1 MDGVLLGG
9 QCVRFYKQI
18 TDGYITAIG
27 TGRTGGETIT
37 REEYAA
43 IVSAMAARPTPE
55 DGRYYRL
62 TDRLTWESAELE
74 RSGVYTR
81 AELEE
86 MSNAELETILWQYGI
101 TANMTKA
108 NLIRLILS
116 AQGGDALV

>member
-1 MDGVLLGG
+1 MH
-9 QCVRFYKQI
+9 FYKQ
-18 TDGYITAIG
+18 TNGAYITAIG
-27 TGRTGGETIT
+27 TGGTGGETIT
-37 REEYAA
+37 QQEYAA
-43 IVSAMAARPTPE
+43 IVAAMATRPKQE
-55 DGRYYRL
+55 DGRSYRL

-81 AELEE
+81 AELEK

-116 AQGGDALV
+116 AQGGAALV

>member
-1 MDGVLLGG
+1 M
-9 QCVRFYKQI
+9 RYYKQT

-43 IVSAMAARPTPE
+43 IVAAMATRPTPE
-55 DGRYYRL
+55 DGRSYRL
-62 TDRLTWESAELE
+62 TDRLTWESAEIE

-116 AQGGDALV
+116 AQGGGLDA

>member
-1 MDGVLLGG
+1 M
-9 QCVRFYKQI
+9 RFYKQT

-37 REEYAA
+37 QEEYAA
-43 IVSAMAARPTPE
+43 IVAAMAARPTPE
-55 DGRYYRL
+55 DGRSYRL

-116 AQGGDALV
+116 AQGGDELV

>member
-1 MDGVLLGG
+1 M
-9 QCVRFYKQI
+9 RYYKQ
-18 TDGYITAIG
+18 TADGYITAIG

-37 REEYAA
+37 QEEYAA
-43 IVSAMAARPTPE
+43 IVAAMATRPTPE
-55 DGRYYRL
+55 DGHSYRL

-108 NLIRLILS
+108 NLIRLILA
-116 AQGGDALV
+116 AQGGGLDA

>member
-1 MDGVLLGG
+1 M
-9 QCVRFYKQI
+9 RYYKQT

-37 REEYAA
+37 QEEYAA

-116 AQGGDALV
+116 AQGGDELV

>member
-1 MDGVLLGG
+1 M
-9 QCVRFYKQI
+9 RYYKQ
-18 TDGYITAIG
+18 TADGYITAIG

-37 REEYAA
+37 QQEYAA
-43 IVSAMAARPTPE
+43 IVAAMATRPTPE
-55 DGRYYRL
+55 DGQCYRL

-116 AQGGDALV
+116 AQGGGLDA

>member
-1 MDGVLLGG
+1 M
-9 QCVRFYKQI
+9 RYYKQT

-37 REEYAA
+37 QEEYAA
-43 IVSAMAARPTPE
+43 IVAAMAARPTPE
-55 DGRYYRL
+55 DGHCYRL

-108 NLIRLILS
+108 NLILLILS

>member
-1 MDGVLLGG
+1 M
-9 QCVRFYKQI
+9 RYYKQ
-18 TDGYITAIG
+18 TADGYITAIG

-37 REEYAA
+37 QEEYAA
-43 IVSAMAARPTPE
+43 IVAAMATRPTPE
-55 DGRYYRL
+55 DGHSYRL

-86 MSNAELETILWQYGI
+86 MSNVELETILWQYGI

-116 AQGGDALV
+116 AQGGGLDA

>member
-1 MDGVLLGG
+1 M
-9 QCVRFYKQI
+9 RFYKQT

-43 IVSAMAARPTPE
+43 IVAAMATRPTPE
-55 DGRYYRL
+55 DGNYYRL

-116 AQGGDALV
+116 AQGGDSLV

>member
-1 MDGVLLGG
+1 M
-9 QCVRFYKQI
+9 RYYKQ
-18 TDGYITAIG
+18 TADGYITAIG

-37 REEYAA
+37 QEEYAA
-43 IVSAMAARPTPE
+43 IKTAMNSRPEST
-55 DGRYYRL
+55 GGYVYRL
-62 TDRLTWESAELE
+62 TTALAWELAAAEEDGLYTQEELE
-74 RSGVYTR
+74 G
-81 AELEE
+81 

>member
-1 MDGVLLGG
+1 MILQIASNGSCYCDG
-9 QCVRFYKQI
+9 QP
-18 TDGYITAIG
+18 ITAD
-27 TGRTGGETIT
+27 R
-37 REEYAA
+37 YAE
-43 IVSAMAARPTPE
+43 ISAALTEKPDAPA
-55 DGRYYRL
+55 GYAYRL
-62 TDRLTWESAELE
+62 TDDLTWAMEALPEASELE
-74 RSGVYTR
+74 QSGVYTR

>member
-1 MDGVLLGG
+1 MILQIASNGSCYCDG
-9 QCVRFYKQI
+9 QP
-18 TDGYITAIG
+18 ITAD
-27 TGRTGGETIT
+27 R
-37 REEYAA
+37 YAEISTA
-43 IVSAMAARPTPE
+43 LTAKPDAPA
-55 DGRYYRL
+55 GYAYHL
-62 TDRLTWESAELE
+62 TDDLTWAMEALPESAELE

>member
-1 MDGVLLGG
+1 M
-9 QCVRFYKQI
+9 RYYKQ
-18 TDGYITAIG
+18 TADGYITAIG

-37 REEYAA
+37 QEEYAA
-43 IVSAMAARPTPE
+43 IVAAMATRPTPE
-55 DGRYYRL
+55 DGNYYRL

-116 AQGGDALV
+116 AQGGGLDA

>member
-1 MDGVLLGG
+1 M
-9 QCVRFYKQI
+9 RYYKQ
-18 TDGYITAIG
+18 TADGYITAIG

-37 REEYAA
+37 QEEYAA
-43 IVSAMAARPTPE
+43 IVAAMATRPTPE
-55 DGRYYRL
+55 DGNSYRL

-74 RSGVYTR
+74 RNGVYTR

-116 AQGGDALV
+116 AQGGGLDA

>member
-1 MDGVLLGG
+1 M
-9 QCVRFYKQI
+9 RYYKQT

-37 REEYAA
+37 RDEYVA

-55 DGRYYRL
+55 DGHCYRL

-116 AQGGDALV
+116 AQGGDMLV

>member
-1 MDGVLLGG
+1 M
-9 QCVRFYKQI
+9 RYYKQ
-18 TDGYITAIG
+18 TADGYITAIG

-43 IVSAMAARPTPE
+43 IVSAMATRPTPE
-55 DGRYYRL
+55 DGHYYRL

-74 RSGVYTR
+74 QSGVYTR

-116 AQGGDALV
+116 AQGGGLDA

>member
-1 MDGVLLGG
+1 M
-9 QCVRFYKQI
+9 RFYKQT

-37 REEYAA
+37 QEEYAA

-55 DGRYYRL
+55 DGHFYRL

-116 AQGGDALV
+116 AQGGGLDA

>member
-1 MDGVLLGG
+1 MH
-9 QCVRFYKQI
+9 FYKQI
-18 TDGYITAIG
+18 NGAYITAIG
-27 TGRTGGETIT
+27 TGGTGGETIT
-37 REEYAA
+37 QQEYAA
-43 IVSAMAARPTPE
+43 IVAAMATRPTPE
-55 DGRYYRL
+55 DGRSYRL

-116 AQGGDALV
+116 AQGGGLDA

>member
-1 MDGVLLGG
+1 MILQIASNGSFFCDG
-9 QCVRFYKQI
+9 RP
-18 TDGYITAIG
+18 ITAD
-27 TGRTGGETIT
+27 R
-37 REEYAA
+37 YAE
-43 IVSAMAARPTPE
+43 IAAALAAKPDAPA
-55 DGRYYRL
+55 GFAYRL
-62 TDRLTWESAELE
+62 TDALSWALEALPEAAELE

-116 AQGGDALV
+116 AQGGGLDA

>member
-1 MDGVLLGG
+1 M
-9 QCVRFYKQI
+9 RYYKQT

-37 REEYAA
+37 QEEYVA

-55 DGRYYRL
+55 DGHCYRL

-108 NLIRLILS
+108 NLIRLILA
-116 AQGGDALV
+116 AQGGGLDA

>member
-1 MDGVLLGG
+1 M
-9 QCVRFYKQI
+9 RYYKQ
-18 TDGYITAIG
+18 TADGYITAIG

-43 IVSAMAARPTPE
+43 IVSAMATRPTPE
-55 DGRYYRL
+55 DGHCYRL

-116 AQGGDALV
+116 AQGGGLDA

>member
-1 MDGVLLGG
+1 M
-9 QCVRFYKQI
+9 RFYKQT

-37 REEYAA
+37 QEEYAA
-43 IVSAMAARPTPE
+43 IVAAMATRPTPE
-55 DGRYYRL
+55 DGRSYRL

-116 AQGGDALV
+116 AQGGDMLV

>member
-1 MDGVLLGG
+1 M
-9 QCVRFYKQI
+9 RYYKQ
-18 TDGYITAIG
+18 TADGYITAIG

-37 REEYAA
+37 RDEYAA

-55 DGRYYRL
+55 DGHCYRL
-62 TDRLTWESAELE
+62 TDRLTWESVELE

-116 AQGGDALV
+116 AQGGGLDA

>member
-1 MDGVLLGG
+1 M
-9 QCVRFYKQI
+9 RFYKQI

-37 REEYAA
+37 QEEYAA
-43 IVSAMAARPTPE
+43 IVSAMATRPTPE
-55 DGRYYRL
+55 DGHFYRL
-62 TDRLTWESAELE
+62 TDRLTWKSAELE

>member
-1 MDGVLLGG
+1 M
-9 QCVRFYKQI
+9 RFYKQT
-18 TDGYITAIG
+18 TDSYITAIG

-37 REEYAA
+37 QEEYAA
-43 IVSAMAARPTPE
+43 IVAAMATRPTPE

-81 AELEE
+81 AELEG

-116 AQGGDALV
+116 AQGGDELV

>member
-1 MDGVLLGG
+1 M
-9 QCVRFYKQI
+9 RYYKQT

-37 REEYAA
+37 QQEYAA
-43 IVSAMAARPTPE
+43 IVAAMATRPTPE
-55 DGRYYRL
+55 DGHSYRL

-116 AQGGDALV
+116 AQRGDALV

>member
-1 MDGVLLGG
+1 M
-9 QCVRFYKQI
+9 RYYKQ
-18 TDGYITAIG
+18 TADGYITAIG

-37 REEYAA
+37 QEEYAA
-43 IVSAMAARPTPE
+43 IVAAMATRPTPE
-55 DGRYYRL
+55 DGHSYRL

-116 AQGGDALV
+116 AQGGDMLV

>member
-1 MDGVLLGG
+1 M
-9 QCVRFYKQI
+9 RFYKQT

-37 REEYAA
+37 QEEYAA
-43 IVSAMAARPTPE
+43 IVAAMATRPTPE
-55 DGRYYRL
+55 DGHSYRL

-116 AQGGDALV
+116 AQGGDMLV

>member
-1 MDGVLLGG
+1 M
-9 QCVRFYKQI
+9 RYYKQT

-37 REEYAA
+37 QQEYAA
-43 IVSAMAARPTPE
+43 IVSAMAARPTTE

>member
-1 MDGVLLGG
+1 M
-9 QCVRFYKQI
+9 RFYKQT

-43 IVSAMAARPTPE
+43 IVAAMATRPTPE
-55 DGRYYRL
+55 DGRSYRL

-116 AQGGDALV
+116 AQGGDMLV

>member
-1 MDGVLLGG
+1 M
-9 QCVRFYKQI
+9 RYYKQT

-37 REEYAA
+37 QEEYAA
-43 IVSAMAARPTPE
+43 IVAAMATRPTPE
-55 DGRYYRL
+55 DGHYYRL

-116 AQGGDALV
+116 AQGGDSLV

>member
-1 MDGVLLGG
+1 M
-9 QCVRFYKQI
+9 RFYKQT

-37 REEYAA
+37 QQEYAA
-43 IVSAMAARPTPE
+43 IVAAMATRPTPD
-55 DGRYYRL
+55 DGHSYRL
-62 TDRLTWESAELE
+62 TDRMTWESAELE

-108 NLIRLILS
+108 NLILLILS